1 MMASHAGKGHHFTT
15 VIIIIVVVS
24 PVVSHDLVR
33 GEVLAAALARAS
45 HATRDPGIVLHI
57 ADVFAVNWLA
67 PAVGL
72 RLATIAT
79 WPEALLAE
87 PLVPDGASVSI
98 TVVRASFEPLAPDH
112 VEILGVFIALQ
123 HRLLILEQVLVHL
136 DLGHQVALLFAQ
148 HDLLKVKES
157 R

>member
-1 MMASHAGKGHHFTT
+1 MCFASSVASHAWKGHHFAT
-15 VIIIIVVVS
+15 VIIIIVVVP
-24 PVVSHDLVR
+24 PVVSHDLIR
-33 GEVLAAALARAS
+33 GEVLAAALAWAT

-72 RLATIAT
+72 RLAAIAT

-87 PLVPDGASVSI
+87 PLVPDSASV
-98 TVVRASFEPLAPDH
+98 TFRLAASLEPFAPDH
-112 VEILGVFIALQ
+112 VEILGVFIPLQ

-136 DLGHQVALLFAQ
+136 DLGHQ
-148 HDLLKVKES
+148 
-157 R
+157 